1 MNLESSTSSTSSIK
15 IQDNKDPERL
25 LSEHV
30 RHAVEQYFSQIN
42 GHPASGLYAMF
53 IGEVEKPLI
62 ETVLKEVGF
71 NQTKASKALG
81 ISRSTLHKKMSLYG
95 LG

>member
-1 MNLESSTSSTSSIK
+1 MNLESTTSSTNSIK
-15 IQDNKDPERL
+15 MPEIKDPDCL

-53 IGEVEKPLI
+53 ISEVEKPLI
-62 ETVLKEVGF
+62 ETVLKQVGF

-81 ISRSTLHKKMSLYG
+81 ISRSTLHKKMNLYG
-95 LG
+95 LE

>member
-1 MNLESSTSSTSSIK
+1 MNLESSKSSIK
-15 IQDNKDPERL
+15 SRTIPENSEPEPL

-30 RHAVEQYFSQIN
+30 RHAVERYFAQIN

-62 ETVLKEVGF
+62 ETVLKQVGF

-81 ISRSTLHKKMSLYG
+81 ISRSTLHKKMNRYG
-95 LG
+95 LE